1 MRRLIRAWKWFDD
14 RIGYSKIV
22 DPLARHQVPPKVG
35 WYYVFGSATLACF
48 LMQVFTGSVL
58 ATTYV
63 SSASGAYD
71 SLKYIT
77 HDSLFG
83 SFMRGLHYF
92 GASAMILLIGIHAL
106 RVFLTGSFKFPREMN
121 WLTGGALLLL
131 TVTMGFTGQLLRY
144 DQNGMWS
151 AVIAAEQ
158 AGRVPWIGPWLAS
171 FILAGDTLGAATLSR
186 FFAAHV
192 FFIPG
197 LIFLFVGV
205 HLYLVILNGISEPPV
220 AGRPVDPKAYRSWY
234 EGLLKREGE
243 PFWPNAAWRDV
254 VFVLLVVLVIVGL
267 AATVGAPEL
276 GRPPDPTI
284 IQAEPRPDWYLL
296 WYFALLALIPPWS
309 ERWVIFLAPLGF
321 ILVLFFLPL
330 LFNSGERSPRRRPW
344 AIVIVATIVVMVGTL
359 WIEGKRSPW
368 SPDFTAKP
376 LPASVVGTIT
386 GPVARGADLFYKKGC
401 EFCHTIAGHGG
412 NRGPNLTTVADRMT
426 PNQMTIRIL
435 NGATNMPAF
444 GGYLKPGELD
454 AIVTFLGTRKAPS
467 GEVPQPTAH

>member
-1 MRRLIRAWKWFDD
+1 MKTLRRAWKWFDD
-14 RIGYSKIV
+14 RIGYSRV
-22 DPLARHQVPPKVG
+22 VNPLARHLVPPKVG

-48 LMQVFTGSVL
+48 LIQVFTGSIL

-63 SSASGAYD
+63 SSAGGAYD
-71 SLKYIT
+71 SLQYIT

-83 SFMRGLHYF
+83 GFVRGLHYF

-106 RVFLTGSFKFPREMN
+106 RVFLTGSFKFPRELN
-121 WLTGGALLLL
+121 WLTGGVLLLL
-131 TVTMGFTGQLLRY
+131 TVTMGFTGQLLRF

-158 AGRVPWIGPWLAS
+158 AGRVPLIGPWIS
-171 FILAGDTLGAATLSR
+171 EFILGGKTVGAGTLSR

-192 FFIPG
+192 FYIPG
-197 LIFLFVGV
+197 LIFLLVGT
-205 HLYLVILNGISEPPV
+205 HLYLVVFHGISEPPV
-220 AGRPVDPKAYRSWY
+220 AGRPVDPKTHRSWY
-234 EGLLKREGE
+234 EQLLKREGE
-243 PFWPNAAWRDV
+243 PFWPDAAWRDA

-267 AATVGAPEL
+267 AAIVGAPEL
-276 GRPPDPTI
+276 GRRPDPTI

-296 WYFALLALIPPWS
+296 WYFALLALIPPQT
-309 ERWVIFLAPLGF
+309 ENYVIVLAPLAF
-321 ILVLFFLPL
+321 ILVLFFLPF

-344 AIVIVATIVVMVGTL
+344 AIVIVTGIVVMVGSL

-376 LPASVVGTIT
+376 LPVSVVGTAT

-401 EFCHTIAGHGG
+401 EYCHTIADHGG
-412 NRGPNLTTVADRMT
+412 HRGPDLTAVADRMT
-426 PNQMTIRIL
+426 RGQMTIRIL
-435 NGATNMPAF
+435 NGATNMPGF

-454 AIVTFLGTRKAPS
+454 AILTFLETRKAPS
-467 GEVPQPTAH
+467 GEVPQPTAQ